1 MKKEK
6 LFRFAFVAALAATII
21 LAVSLVISLV
31 QLFTTQELWENLGYT
46 SVQIIGTYQILENVI
61 LASAGL
67 IFAVWTLVVLHRGQ
81 LFDIRLGNMIITIAV
96 LNMALSIC
104 SFAAAHLLV
113 GILPALSSSVL
124 MLLIGIIYSVGA
136 HLENENALTI

>member
-46 SVQIIGTYQILENVI
+46 SVQIIATYQILENVI

-96 LNMALSIC
+96 LNLALSSC
-104 SFAAAHLLV
+104 SFVAAGVLV